1 MANTNLKEKSKNPFV
16 EVATALKRKATVVSP
31 KNLVIG
37 DICYFSYP
45 TGNYTVVVTETA
57 KRGGP
62 LWLAKT
68 NNLLL
73 FVYEYKGPKESLSVA
88 DFTKLV
94 DELYPESKVP
104 VLRYIHQRL
113 RYQNKG
119 SLHEGVHMDKLQK
132 DKHIEPSEE
141 ITTLAEDLGLH
152 NFKTFNVNKIS
163 RCFKL
168 LKQ

>member
-31 KNLVIG
+31 KNLAIG

-68 NNLLL
+68 NIIKTIIFIYILLI
-73 FVYEYKGPKESLSVA
+73 K
-88 DFTKLV
+88 
-94 DELYPESKVP
+94 
-104 VLRYIHQRL
+104 
-113 RYQNKG
+113 
-119 SLHEGVHMDKLQK
+119 
-132 DKHIEPSEE
+132 
-141 ITTLAEDLGLH
+141 
-152 NFKTFNVNKIS
+152 
-163 RCFKL
+163 
-168 LKQ
+168 